1 MVVVVGAAVVGS
13 SSRVDGRPVDCSA
26 AVYSL
31 HHTYLYE
38 CLLTPVVLQADFDA
52 EALRQKQLER
62 WGEEQQAQQAQQ
74 AQQRPPHEA
83 APAERG
89 SKRDPGTPTWDAV
102 DRECSIE
109 LPEGS

>member
-1 MVVVVGAAVVGS
+1 MIVV
-13 SSRVDGRPVDCSA
+13 PQCTHCTI
-26 AVYSL
+26 L
-31 HHTYLYE
+31 TYMNAY
-38 CLLTPVVLQADFDA
+38 LLPVVLQADFDA

-74 AQQRPPHEA
+74 RPPHESV
-83 APAERG
+83 PAERG